1 MEQVHGQ
8 FLIEGKLL
16 VTLPARVGILE
27 TNAIIS
33 NYKFLIDNLASD
45 KIVCVDLYQLQSLQ
59 SENQ

>member
-8 FLIEGKLL
+8 FLIEGKDLK
-16 VTLPARVGILE
+16 TLPAIVGILE

-33 NYKFLIDNLASD
+33 NYKFLIDNLASE